1 MSSLLPRQPP
11 LPQCP
16 AQLRKSLVFTITS
29 ERVLVTSPG
38 WSLGHHGNTT
48 SGICLLLLMRSTCG
62 FNPWE
67 LNSAGPAAAL
77 CREGMPPMLAW
88 ATGVH
93 RSLGPLHL
101 RRHRHSLS
109 ATDPGG
115 GGAPGTPNNTGR
127 EAGPRAS
134 YWGHWENLSS
144 QSAFQWLRGNRAGGG
159 WAQCPSSLS
168 QALPAARGH
177 PSAGP
182 GGEGPIT
189 GGGGNSGLS
198 HHWARRTG

>member
-115 GGAPGTPNNTGR
+115 GGLPVPPTTLAGKLGPVPATGDTGR
-127 EAGPRAS
+127 TSPLSLHFNGCAETAREVAGP
-134 YWGHWENLSS
+134 
-144 QSAFQWLRGNRAGGG
+144 SA
-159 WAQCPSSLS
+159 
-168 QALPAARGH
+168 PAA
-177 PSAGP
+177 
-182 GGEGPIT
+182 
-189 GGGGNSGLS
+189 
-198 HHWARRTG
+198 